1 MIIFYE
7 KTTGKIVG
15 TIDGR
20 IHSPVHLKMWI
31 GDKKKTDR
39 LIVEWKP
46 EQKGEKVVEKTAI
59 IGYKKNKEGFD
70 EAIVGKIKQKVKIV
84 EYEPQT
90 PQKSLFFDIDKKK
103 KKIYDYK
110 IDLKTKKLIKK

>member
-7 KTTGKIVG
+7 KKAGKIIG

-20 IHSPVHLKMWI
+20 IHPKQHLNMWI

-46 EQKGEKVVEKTAI
+46 EQKGEKVIEKTAI
-59 IGYKKNKEGFD
+59 IGYKKNKEGLD
-70 EAIVGKIKQKVKIV
+70 EAIIGKIKQKVKIV

-90 PQKSLFFDIDKKK
+90 TQKKLFTEIEKNKKR
-103 KKIYDYK
+103 IYDYK
-110 IDLKTKKLIKK
+110 VDLKTKKLKKK